1 MTEKEQQYGIRKH
14 GFRLFVST
22 DTYFL
27 LKQKRNVMKK
37 YIHIYNNCIYL
48 VPKEEQDD
56 FISSYGDED
65 AMMKWAHNI
74 NDPVYTGSRETID
87 SLFDLDSIKA
97 EAEKA
102 KAVIQETNDYL
113 SIRDIRKWA
122 VEQVIKSW
130 ANSGG
135 AYARVITEESERLI
149 KYIQNGNGETTS

>member
-14 GFRLFVST
+14 GFRFIVSL
-22 DTYFL
+22 DQYFL
-27 LKQKRNVMKK
+27 LNYNIVKK

-65 AMMKWAHNI
+65 AMLKWAHNI

-87 SLFDLDSIKA
+87 SLFDLDAIKT

-102 KAVIQETNDYL
+102 KTIIQEVNDYL
-113 SIRDIRKWA
+113 NLRALRKWA
-122 VEQVIKSW
+122 VEQIIQVCDTNTRFVNIT
-130 ANSGG
+130 AG
-135 AYARVITEESERLI
+135 AEHLI